1 MHKGEKSP
9 IINAETLTCVV
20 ADGAGKAVIMELKRD
35 IYKELLK
42 WKERDSGKVLELEGA
57 RQVGKTY
64 ILRKFAKEY
73 EHSLY
78 INMLSLSGQEFL
90 KCLSEASEWNPGEPR
105 IERPVHKALL
115 MFDPEFQDTK
125 DTLVVIDEIQES
137 PQVYSMIR
145 QFAREFRAH
154 FVVTGSYLGK
164 TREKEFFLSAGDTD
178 GMKMETLT
186 FPEFLDVFG
195 KRSLYDAVDLYG
207 SSCHGEYDELKEY
220 FDRYL
225 QIGGYPEAVVTYAE
239 TGELS
244 EAMKVVR
251 KLVEVFSKESQRYFS
266 SELDMNVFDRIF
278 HAISIQMLKEKK
290 GAKDLTDEMSRIVFK
305 EESGRITKRMV
316 NSAVSWLYLSHQIGY
331 AGKSVDCNYL
341 DIVQDCRYYFCD
353 CGVANCFLK
362 ETGAPQETVEGCL
375 CENFAYLEL
384 VRRIRNGEIAGRTP
398 WFGTDEESSGELD
411 FFVRSLIDYKN
422 YGLEIKRGNEIA
434 RTANKL
440 LEKGRLD
447 YVYSLKNTYGGIEG
461 SKRAVPLYLAGRIPF
476 SLGTKK

>member
-20 ADGAGKAVIMELKRD
+20 ADGGGKAVIMELKRD

-73 EHSLY
+73 KHSLY

-115 MFDPEFQDTK
+115 MFDPEFQDTE

-137 PQVYSMIR
+137 AQVYSMIR

-164 TREKEFFLSAGDTD
+164 TREKDFFLSAGDTD

-195 KRSLYDAVDLYG
+195 KRSLYEAVDIYG
-207 SSCHGEYDELKEY
+207 GSQHGEYDELKAY
-220 FDRYL
+220 FDIYL

-244 EAMKVVR
+244 EAMKVVK

-278 HAISIQMLKEKK
+278 HAIFIQMLKEKK
-290 GAKDLTDEMSRIVFK
+290 GTKDLTDEMSRIVFK

-316 NSAVSWLYLSHQIGY
+316 NSAVS
-331 AGKSVDCNYL
+331 
-341 DIVQDCRYYFCD
+341 
-353 CGVANCFLK
+353 
-362 ETGAPQETVEGCL
+362 
-375 CENFAYLEL
+375 
-384 VRRIRNGEIAGRTP
+384 
-398 WFGTDEESSGELD
+398 
-411 FFVRSLIDYKN
+411 
-422 YGLEIKRGNEIA
+422 
-434 RTANKL
+434 
-440 LEKGRLD
+440 
-447 YVYSLKNTYGGIEG
+447 
-461 SKRAVPLYLAGRIPF
+461 
-476 SLGTKK
+476 

>member
-9 IINAETLTCVV
+9 IINAETLPCVV
-20 ADGAGKAVIMELKRD
+20 ADGAGKAVTMELKRD

-73 EHSLY
+73 EHSIY

-90 KCLSEASEWNPGEPR
+90 KCLSEVSEWNPGEPR

-137 PQVYSMIR
+137 AQVYSMIR

-195 KRSLYDAVDLYG
+195 KRSLYETIDLYG
-207 SSCHGEYDELKEY
+207 GSCHGEYDELKEY

-266 SELDMNVFDRIF
+266 SELDRNVFDRIF
-278 HAISIQMLKEKK
+278 HAISIQMLKERK
-290 GAKDLTDEMSRIVFK
+290 GTKDLTDEMSRIVFK
-305 EESGRITKRMV
+305 EE
-316 NSAVSWLYLSHQIGY
+316 IGY

-411 FFVRSLIDYKN
+411 FFVRSLVDYKN

-434 RTANKL
+434 RTANRL